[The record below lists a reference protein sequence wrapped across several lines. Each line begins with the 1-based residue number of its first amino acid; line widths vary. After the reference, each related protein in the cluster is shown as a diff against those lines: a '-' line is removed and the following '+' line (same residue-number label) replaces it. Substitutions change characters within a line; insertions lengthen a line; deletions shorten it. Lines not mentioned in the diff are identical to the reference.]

1 MRNGDRM
8 RMLAVLRQFRVIVA
22 ALREH
27 YGALERASGL
37 GGAQLWALAEVA
49 NARELSV
56 GDLARR
62 MGIKSPT
69 ASNLVRAL
77 LERQLVRKLRT
88 REDQRIVCVSV
99 TPEGKALLRRA
110 PQPIEGLLQS
120 ALARMPAAR
129 LDSLHAHLDD
139 VLALLHHERDAA
151 DRLLPE
157 IVRPARRRGE

>member
-1 MRNGDRM
+1 LPTDRV

-27 YGALERASGL
+27 YGTLERASGL

-56 GDLARR
+56 GDLAHR

-77 LERQLVRKLRT
+77 LERQLVRKLRP

-99 TPEGKALLRRA
+99 TPEGKTLLRRA

-129 LDSLHAHLDD
+129 LESLYDHLDD
-139 VLALLHHERDAA
+139 VLSLLHHERGAA
-151 DRLLPE
+151 DRLLPD
-157 IVRPARRRGE
+157 IVAPVRRRRA

>member
-1 MRNGDRM
+1 
-8 RMLAVLRQFRVIVA
+8 MLAVLRQFRVIVA
-22 ALREH
+22 ALRER
-27 YGALERASGL
+27 YGAVERAAGL
-37 GGAQLWALAEVA
+37 GGAQLWALAEISSA
-49 NARELSV
+49 NELSV
-56 GDLARR
+56 GDLARQ

-69 ASNLVRAL
+69 ASNLVRSL
-77 LERQLVRKLRT
+77 LDRELVRKLRA

-120 ALARMPAAR
+120 ALARLPASR

-139 VLALLHHERDAA
+139 VLALLHHERGAA

-157 IVRPARRRGE
+157 LVGPSRRRGG